1 MLNRRWLRNATPAEV
16 EAEAAHPH
24 RAYRNRIITGHIVAG
39 TYRNRIITGHIVAGT
54 YRNHIITGHIVTEGV
69 AFRSHHRL
77 SIVRPLQ
84 GRPYM
89 RKVICRGNET
99 RTVKPSN
106 NA

>member
-1 MLNRRWLRNATPAEV
+1 MTRIAT
-16 EAEAAHPH
+16 
-24 RAYRNRIITGHIVAG
+24 HIV
-39 TYRNRIITGHIVAGT
+39 THIVT
-54 YRNHIITGHIVTEGV
+54 RIVTRIVTHIVTRIVTRIVTHIVTHIVTEGV

-89 RKVICRGNET
+89 RKVICKGNET

>member
-1 MLNRRWLRNATPAEV
+1 MT
-16 EAEAAHPH
+16 
-24 RAYRNRIITGHIVAG
+24 RIVTYIVTRIVTRIVTHIV
-39 TYRNRIITGHIVAGT
+39 TRIVTHIVTRIVT
-54 YRNHIITGHIVTEGV
+54 YIVTRIVVHIVTHIVTEGV

-89 RKVICRGNET
+89 RKVICKGNET

>member
-1 MLNRRWLRNATPAEV
+1 MA
-16 EAEAAHPH
+16 
-24 RAYRNRIITGHIVAG
+24 
-39 TYRNRIITGHIVAGT
+39 
-54 YRNHIITGHIVTEGV
+54 HIVTRTVTRIATQIVTRIVTQIVTRIVTQIVTQIMTQIVTQIVAEGV

>member
-39 TYRNRIITGHIVAGT
+39 TYRNRIITGHIVAGA
-54 YRNHIITGHIVTEGV
+54 YRNRIITGHIVTEGV

-84 GRPYM
+84 GRPCM
-89 RKVICRGNET
+89 RKVICKGNET

>member
-39 TYRNRIITGHIVAGT
+39 TYRNRIITGHIV
-54 YRNHIITGHIVTEGV
+54 TEGV

-89 RKVICRGNET
+89 RKVICKGNET
-99 RTVKPSN
+99 GTVKPSN
-106 NA
+106 TA